1 MFQMKL
7 FEFQISGISRRFFLQ
22 IACLQIAL
30 FQCTFP
36 VHVLRFA
43 SYRNAK
49 RTKFQFWRSISGGR
63 SSQVEIKSERR
74 ACCDSPGADR
84 FVLTARD
91 GVPSLC
97 RFWHPYMRLSVGLMR
112 LNPPME

>member
-7 FEFQISGISRRFFLQ
+7 FEFQISGITRRFFLQ

-43 SYRNAK
+43 SSK
-49 RTKFQFWRSISGGR
+49 RQENQIPIL
-63 SSQVEIKSERR
+63 EI
-74 ACCDSPGADR
+74 D
-84 FVLTARD
+84 
-91 GVPSLC
+91 
-97 RFWHPYMRLSVGLMR
+97 
-112 LNPPME
+112 